1 MYVIHWKEEHAKFIK
16 KSHYKLIINGLTES
30 HVINRKR
37 IKRIQSKEYIFL
49 GLFKF
54 LYRHELILPVRKK
67 PHKKSIR
74 NSYEMLH
81 IMPFSVLLHLSF
93 IKPTY
98 QIKRTISGY
107 MTLFIYKIT
116 I

>member
-1 MYVIHWKEEHAKFIK
+1 MLFIGKRNTRNSLK
-16 KSHYKLIINGLTES
+16 KSHCKLIINGLTES

-67 PHKKSIR
+67 PIKSQLGTRMRCCI
-74 NSYEMLH
+74 
-81 IMPFSVLLHLSF
+81 
-93 IKPTY
+93 
-98 QIKRTISGY
+98 
-107 MTLFIYKIT
+107 
-116 I
+116 